1 MAYSAGR
8 ALGSPR
14 LRIVGLE
21 KLSLEVYVNYYDWVL
36 DGLEELTIEGCRSD
50 PNVCSHVLAQY

>member
-8 ALGSPR
+8 TLGSPT

-21 KLSLEVYVNYYDWVL
+21 NLSLEIYVNCCDWVL
-36 DGLEELTIEGCRSD
+36 DGLEELTIEDCRSD
-50 PNVCSHVLAQY
+50 PNVSSHVLAQY